1 MQCECMCVLCSCAS
15 KHGRHHVS
23 CLATLQLETGS
34 LAEYEATM
42 VASKAPAILVS
53 VPLLLSPLPQPC
65 PAFLYKGSGDLNL
78 LCYLPSFL
86 NTCAVSTHDPGA
98 IPSGSQWLSVS
109 ASKLSLTRHNGK
121 HVSEMPRF
129 RHAKAPKADPLP
141 CHARALA
148 AGIPRP
154 AG

>member
-1 MQCECMCVLCSCAS
+1 MGA
-15 KHGRHHVS
+15 
-23 CLATLQLETGS
+23 
-34 LAEYEATM
+34 
-42 VASKAPAILVS
+42 
-53 VPLLLSPLPQPC
+53 
-65 PAFLYKGSGDLNL
+65 GDLNL

-109 ASKLSLTRHNGK
+109 ASKLSLTGTTVNMCLRCLDLD
-121 HVSEMPRF
+121 VQ
-129 RHAKAPKADPLP
+129 KAPKADPLP